1 MKLISCHIDNFG
13 IFHNFDMNF
22 DESLNVI
29 VQDNG
34 WGKSTL
40 AAFIRAML
48 YGFDNKRSKD
58 LAANERKRYLP
69 WQGGKYGGSL
79 TFEKKGRRY
88 TVSRTF
94 GETGRGDR
102 MALRDLDA
110 GKSVSNVEN
119 VEEWLFKLDGEVQAS
134 SLAAEEVHKPFAAYG
149 CFAGAVLAGVL
160 AVILGPALFGAAAV
174 LAAVGIVPFSGWT
187 AHGRIAAGGFTGG
200 ENAFDPGEPG

>member
-13 IFHNFDMNF
+13 IFHTFDMNF

-48 YGFDNKRSKD
+48 YRFDNKRSKD
-58 LAANERKRYLP
+58 LTANERKRYLP

-79 TFEKKGRRY
+79 TFEKEGRRY

-94 GETGRGDR
+94 GETGQGDR

-119 VEEWLFKLDGEVQAS
+119 VGN
-134 SLAAEEVHKPFAAYG
+134 G
-149 CFAGAVLAGVL
+149 CL
-160 AVILGPALFGAAAV
+160 
-174 LAAVGIVPFSGWT
+174 SWT
-187 AHGRIAAGGFTGG
+187 GRCR
-200 ENAFDPGEPG
+200 PRP

>member
-79 TFEKKGRRY
+79 TFEKEGRRY

-119 VEEWLFKLDGEVQAS
+119 VGEWLFKLD
-134 SLAAEEVHKPFAAYG
+134 
-149 CFAGAVLAGVL
+149 GAVLAGVL

-200 ENAFDPGEPG
+200 ENAFDPGESG